1 MKKLEKYVGIYE
13 NNCKNTKK
21 TIANMTL
28 KGRKQLHVFQHIII
42 SSSFLSFF
50 PKVLIASIF
59 SQICLCH
66 FQHFCIV
73 LMYSAICVIF
83 AIGLYL

>member
-1 MKKLEKYVGIYE
+1 
-13 NNCKNTKK
+13 
-21 TIANMTL
+21 MTQN
-28 KGRKQLHVFQHIII
+28 GEKQLHVFQHIII
-42 SSSFLSFF
+42 SSSILSFF
-50 PKVLIASIF
+50 PQVLIASIF
-59 SQICLCH
+59 SQICLCA